1 MKRISLLMA
10 LLVCLTVSGVY
21 AAWTYAG
28 TDDIADVYAET
39 KITIADVTLEGANG
53 TYKIESNLV
62 LLVDQANDDHEA
74 ELVFNSNNNDDVYLK
89 VTFTPADK
97 ASTQIKDYAL
107 DTEIYFGTTT
117 TMQYDD
123 RDILTFSNPGNN
135 TLDNLIQW
143 TKEAN
148 GTFTFT
154 MDKAALE
161 DAISL
166 NGTFVLDTKAK
177 HDAFRTA
184 LTGNVV
190 VRVTDGIVTGTTSE
204 T

>member
-39 KITIADVTLEGANG
+39 KITIADVTLQGANG

-62 LLVDQANDDHEA
+62 LLVDQANEDHEA
-74 ELVFNSNNNDDVYLK
+74 ELDFNSNNNEAVYLK
-89 VTFTPADK
+89 VTFTPADN
-97 ASTQIKDYAL
+97 ASTQIKDHAL
-107 DTEIYFGTTT
+107 NTEVYFGTTT
-117 TMQYDD
+117 TMQYDG
-123 RDILTFSNPGNN
+123 RDILTFSNPGNGE
-135 TLDNLIQW
+135 LDNLITW
-143 TKEAN
+143 TKENN

-154 MDKAALE
+154 MDETALKA
-161 DAISL
+161 AISL

>member
-1 MKRISLLMA
+1 MA

-39 KITIADVTLEGANG
+39 KITIADVTLQGANG

-62 LLVDQANDDHEA
+62 LLVDQANEDHEA
-74 ELVFNSNNNDDVYLK
+74 ELVFNSNNNEAVYLK
-89 VTFTPADK
+89 VTFTPADN
-97 ASTQIKDYAL
+97 ASEQIKDYAL
-107 DTEIYFGTTT
+107 NTEVYFGTTT
-117 TMQYDD
+117 TMQYDG
-123 RDILTFSNPGNN
+123 RDILTFSNPGNGE
-135 TLDNLIQW
+135 LDNLITW
-143 TKEAN
+143 TKENN
-148 GTFTFT
+148 GTFTYT
-154 MDKAALE
+154 MDETALKA
-161 DAISL
+161 AISL
-166 NGTFVLDTKAK
+166 NGTFKLDTKAK
-177 HDAFRTA
+177 HDAFRIA

>member
-1 MKRISLLMA
+1 MA

-39 KITIADVTLEGANG
+39 KITIADVTLQGANG

-62 LLVDQANDDHEA
+62 LLVDQANEDHQA
-74 ELVFNSNNNDDVYLK
+74 KLVFNSNNSDAVYLK
-89 VTFTPADK
+89 VTFTPAENASAEIK
-97 ASTQIKDYAL
+97 ANAV

-117 TMQYDD
+117 DMKYNGD
-123 RDILTFSNPGNN
+123 DILTFSNPGDG
-135 TLDNLIQW
+135 TLNNLIEW
-143 TKEAN
+143 TKEN
-148 GTFTFT
+148 DGTFTFT

-161 DAISL
+161 EAISL
-166 NGTFVLDTKAK
+166 KHTFVLDTKAK
-177 HDAFRTA
+177 HDAFRIA

>member
-1 MKRISLLMA
+1 MA

-62 LLVDQANDDHEA
+62 LLVDQANAQHEA
-74 ELVFNSNNNDDVYLK
+74 KLVFNSNNNDDVYLK
-89 VTFTPADK
+89 VTFTPAAN
-97 ASTQIKDYAL
+97 ASTTIKENAL
-107 DTEIYFGTTT
+107 NTEVYFGTTT
-117 TMQYDD
+117 DMKYDG
-123 RDILTFSNPGNN
+123 RNILTFSNPGNN

-148 GTFTFT
+148 GTFTYT

-161 DAISL
+161 AAISL
-166 NGTFVLDTKAK
+166 NGTFTLDTKAK

-204 T
+204 S